1 MTELLLIALL
11 GSLGSVLRFQLGGY
25 VRRLGSS
32 ATGRQFPYGTLFV
45 NAAGSFLFG
54 IVTGFGVGGQLS
66 APWVL
71 GLGVGFCGA
80 LTTFS
85 TWAADLR
92 QAMRERRWLAAFLNI
107 LVSLSTGLAGVWAG
121 LGLGK

>member
-11 GSLGSVLRFQLGGY
+11 GSLGSILRFQLGGY
-25 VRRLGSS
+25 VHRLGSS
-32 ATGRQFPYGTLFV
+32 ATGRHFPYGTLFV
-45 NAAGSFLFG
+45 NATGAFLFG
-54 IVTGFGVGGQLS
+54 IVTALGLGGQLS

-71 GLGVGFCGA
+71 GIGVGFCGA

-92 QAMRERRWLAAFLNI
+92 QAMRERRWQAAFLNI

-121 LGLGK
+121 LELGK

>member
-1 MTELLLIALL
+1 MNELLLIALL
-11 GSLGSVLRFQLGGY
+11 GSLGSILRFQLGGY
-25 VRRLGSS
+25 VHRLGSS
-32 ATGRQFPYGTLFV
+32 SAGPQFPYGTLFV
-45 NAAGSFLFG
+45 NATGSFLFG
-54 IVTGFGVGGQLS
+54 IVTAFGLGGHLS

-92 QAMRERRWLAAFLNI
+92 QAMRERRWLAAVLNI

-121 LGLGK
+121 LELGK